1 DVHGSDR
8 AGEARGGEGTLHPVG
23 DGLEHDGARRAPG
36 PGGVRMIRT
45 KAQKQEMVTALAT
58 RLRRATTVYVTD
70 FTGLDVAKLTQL
82 RRRLRQAGT
91 EFLVVKNTLARRA
104 LGDAQVPGLEEHLA
118 GPTGLVL
125 TGAGGG
131 EGGEPGAAGE

>member
-1 DVHGSDR
+1 MIRRPPRSTLFPYTTLFRSQEVVLCGGAGAEPPDVHGSDR
-8 AGEARGGEGTLHPVG
+8 AGQARGGEGTLHPVG

-58 RLRRATTVYVTD
+58 RLRRSTTVSGTE

-82 RRRLRQAGT
+82 RRRDRKSG
-91 EFLVVKNTLARRA
+91 V
-104 LGDAQVPGLEEHLA
+104 
-118 GPTGLVL
+118 
-125 TGAGGG
+125 
-131 EGGEPGAAGE
+131 